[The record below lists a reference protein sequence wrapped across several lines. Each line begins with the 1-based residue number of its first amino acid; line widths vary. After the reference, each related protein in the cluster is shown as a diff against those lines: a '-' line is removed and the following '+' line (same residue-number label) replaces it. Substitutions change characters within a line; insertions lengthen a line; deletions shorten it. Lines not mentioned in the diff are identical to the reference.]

1 MIFLCEA
8 FAPNQK
14 RKSSQ
19 FSSFVRN
26 ETFFFTFA
34 AKNGNNLGGEK
45 PPWDECN
52 QALLLPQFTTEAIFW
67 KYTRPILN
75 VNFFR
80 FWAPLKK
87 TRSNKKAVALLLL
100 FIEKEKDHLLT
111 LLSFH
116 TEEERRRSHS
126 FTYKTVP
133 ERKTQKK
140 PEVQG
145 SCHRN
150 WSRKNVWNPAGN
162 QTRDRS
168 LHMRVGYP

>member
-14 RKSSQ
+14 RKSSH

-34 AKNGNNLGGEK
+34 AQNGNNLGGEK

-116 TEEERRRSHS
+116 TEEERRRIHS
-126 FTYKTVP
+126 FTYFLIKLCQNKVGVIETEAEKTFGIQ
-133 ERKTQKK
+133 RGIK
-140 PEVQG
+140 PGTAVSICE
-145 SCHRN
+145 
-150 WSRKNVWNPAGN
+150 
-162 QTRDRS
+162 
-168 LHMRVGYP
+168 